1 MLWELQFVF
10 PLLLAFV
17 WKGFKI
23 KSNRSKNAKT
33 QLDRADQLWQMSKQI
48 KIVQYCLAQYRVSVV
63 VPREIRLFIN
73 NLPGVMK
80 INTTPVDIILRPL
93 SDSFERINC
102 SNYNSTNTKKRC
114 KRGLERSAISIYLC
128 SLWNVQLFRYREDKQ
143 DLC

>member
-1 MLWELQFVF
+1 
-10 PLLLAFV
+10 
-17 WKGFKI
+17 
-23 KSNRSKNAKT
+23 
-33 QLDRADQLWQMSKQI
+33 MSKQI
-48 KIVQYCLAQYRVSVV
+48 KIVQYYLAQYRVSVV

-102 SNYNSTNTKKRC
+102 PNYNSTNTKKRY
-114 KRGLERSAISIYLC
+114 KRGLERSAISIYLF
-128 SLWNVQLFRYREDKQ
+128 SLLNVQLFRYREDKQ

>member
-1 MLWELQFVF
+1 
-10 PLLLAFV
+10 
-17 WKGFKI
+17 
-23 KSNRSKNAKT
+23 
-33 QLDRADQLWQMSKQI
+33 MSKQI

-102 SNYNSTNTKKRC
+102 PNYNSTNTKKRC
-114 KRGLERSAISIYLC
+114 KRGLERSAISIYLF
-128 SLWNVQLFRYREDKQ
+128 SL
-143 DLC
+143 